1 MKQKSFL
8 FVCVLLITAASFLG
22 PDAPALRAQTLP
34 PDTLPPDTPAVQEPS
49 PHGPP
54 HGPPLSED
62 VRLPGPVA
70 FTATASESRVDLKWN
85 AVDGADG
92 YEVWKGDGR
101 GRSVRWGSEAYA
113 ITTDTFHSDSDVAAY
128 ATYSYAVRTVAAGK
142 TEGWSEVESVK
153 IPGEVEAPA
162 AAPSVSVAAA
172 GATAVEVSWSSVAG
186 ASGYY
191 LQFWYDGL
199 GDRWSRFPGELQS
212 PYRHSGLTPGVE
224 YFYIVSAVNAAG
236 KGPWSDWETDDSRIT
251 LPVPPA
257 ATTERD
263 ALIALYEA
271 AGGDN
276 WEQKDNWL
284 SDRPLSDWHGVTTD
298 AGGHV
303 THLKLGGN
311 RLSGT
316 IPDLGALTH
325 LEELA
330 LTSNLL
336 TGPVPDLGA
345 FSRLTTL
352 LLSHNRLTG
361 PIPDLGSLSSLEY
374 LYLNSN
380 QLTGPIPDL
389 GAVTSLRTLNL
400 MRNRL
405 SGTIPDLGHLA
416 NLRGVSLGYN
426 RLTGS
431 IPDLRAL
438 PNLGILNLEH
448 NKLSGPV
455 PDLTGSNL
463 GGLNLT
469 GNPLCAPEGVD
480 FSRGNPHVV
489 YHFRTLTLAPCSGV
503 APTPTASTQPAP
515 DPAGERAA
523 LAALY
528 RATGGDGWKQKDNW
542 LSDRPLS
549 DWHGVT
555 TDAGG
560 HVTRLKL
567 GGNQLNGTLPDLSAL
582 TYLEEL
588 SLTSNLLTGP
598 VPDLGAF
605 SRLTW
610 LALSHNRLSGPIP
623 DLGSLTSLEVL
634 YLNSNQLTGPI
645 PDLGAV
651 TNLRTLNLMRN
662 RLSGTIPDLNHLPNL
677 GGVSLG
683 YNRLTGPVPD
693 LRALPNLTSLNLE
706 HNQLSGPV
714 PDLTRSNLAG
724 LNLTGNPLCA
734 PAGVN
739 FSRGNPHVVSHF
751 RTLTLAPCS
760 GVAPT
765 APDPAGERAAL
776 AALYRATDGPNWKHN
791 DNWLSG
797 APIGTW
803 HGVFTDKNGHVT
815 ELRLEQNRLRGALPA
830 LNALTH
836 LTTLYLYENELTGPI
851 PELKAL
857 TNLEYVWLSGNRF
870 SGPVPALN
878 SLPNLSYLNLAGN
891 QLTGPVPD
899 LSAVP
904 YLRQLILRSNRLTG
918 PIPDLSTLIELEIL
932 RLDSNQLTG
941 PIPDLS
947 ALTKLTFLE
956 LDYNRLTGPILNLGR
971 LTRLTS
977 LSLRFNQFT
986 GPAPD
991 LSALT
996 SLTRLDLE
1004 GNQLCLP
1011 QSPGLSGANQV
1022 VTGHL
1027 NSLNLP
1033 ACTGAELA
1041 LTPDVPRDLTAT
1053 VDDDRVTLRW
1063 SPAAN
1068 AAAYELRV
1076 WDSIN
1081 REWGGI
1087 GGGLRVTSHTHTV
1100 LKDGRNYYYQVRA
1113 RNVNGVRSEWSAQ
1126 VYAAVVTPRYP
1137 PPPPSLGLD
1146 MLYQKYL
1153 ETNGVAVV
1161 APSEVSDV
1169 KMAQTREVITGML
1182 SNRPD
1187 LLRTM
1192 AANNMIIFIESDDI
1206 RGIAFKI
1213 PGGWEAYVRAYDRQ
1227 CDNLIHEFA
1236 HVIHFALEEQAGGPA
1251 FNARLLG
1258 LYQSALNAG
1267 LWAGRYA
1274 STDAVEYWAEAVV
1287 YWLWGTSPRG
1297 YDVPLAGYDPE
1308 IVKLIEEE
1316 LAGATVP
1323 AACKP

>member
-1 MKQKSFL
+1 MKQISFL
-8 FVCVLLITAASFLG
+8 CVCVLLITAASFLD

-34 PDTLPPDTPAVQEPS
+34 PDTPVVQEPS

-62 VRLPGPVA
+62 VRLPGPVD

-85 AVDGADG
+85 PVDGADG

-101 GRSVRWGSEAYA
+101 GRSVKWGSEAYA
-113 ITTDTFHSDSDVAAY
+113 ITTDAFHTDSDVAAY
-128 ATYSYAVRTVAAGK
+128 ATYSYAVRTVAAGRA
-142 TEGWSEVESVK
+142 EGWSEVESVK
-153 IPGEVEAPA
+153 IPGEMVAPA

-172 GATAVEVSWSSVAG
+172 GATAVDVSWSSVAG

-251 LPVPPA
+251 LPVPPP

-298 AGGHV
+298 ADGRV

-311 RLSGT
+311 RLTGT

-352 LLSHNRLTG
+352 ALSHNRLSG
-361 PIPDLGSLSSLEY
+361 PIPDLGSLTSLEE
-374 LYLNSN
+374 LSLNSN

-438 PNLGILNLEH
+438 PNLGVLNLEH
-448 NKLSGPV
+448 NQLTGPV

-480 FSRGNPHVV
+480 FSRGNQAVV
-489 YHFRTLTLAPCSGV
+489 YHFRTLNLSPCTGV
-503 APTPTASTQPAP
+503 APTPTSQAPTATPTPTRSTQP
-515 DPAGERAA
+515 
-523 LAALY
+523 
-528 RATGGDGWKQKDNW
+528 
-542 LSDRPLS
+542 
-549 DWHGVT
+549 
-555 TDAGG
+555 
-560 HVTRLKL
+560 
-567 GGNQLNGTLPDLSAL
+567 
-582 TYLEEL
+582 
-588 SLTSNLLTGP
+588 
-598 VPDLGAF
+598 
-605 SRLTW
+605 
-610 LALSHNRLSGPIP
+610 
-623 DLGSLTSLEVL
+623 
-634 YLNSNQLTGPI
+634 
-645 PDLGAV
+645 
-651 TNLRTLNLMRN
+651 
-662 RLSGTIPDLNHLPNL
+662 
-677 GGVSLG
+677 
-683 YNRLTGPVPD
+683 
-693 LRALPNLTSLNLE
+693 
-706 HNQLSGPV
+706 
-714 PDLTRSNLAG
+714 
-724 LNLTGNPLCA
+724 
-734 PAGVN
+734 
-739 FSRGNPHVVSHF
+739 
-751 RTLTLAPCS
+751 
-760 GVAPT
+760 

-791 DNWLSG
+791 VNWLSG

-803 HGVFTDKNGHVT
+803 HGVFTDENGHVT

-836 LTTLYLYENELTGPI
+836 LTTLYLYENQLTGPI

-857 TNLEYVWLSGNRF
+857 TSLKYVWLSDNRF

-878 SLPNLSYLNLAGN
+878 SLTNVSYLNLAYN

-899 LSAVP
+899 LSALTK
-904 YLRQLILRSNRLTG
+904 LRQLILGSNQLTGSIPDLSAHFDLWNLNLPENRLTGPIQARRLPPDLWVLILNANQLTGPVPDLSAHTNLEYLRLESNQLTG
-918 PIPDLSTLIELEIL
+918 PIPDLGALTNLTGLL
-932 RLDSNQLTG
+932 LGDNRLTG

-947 ALTKLTFLE
+947 ALTKLRELSLDSNQLTGSIPDLGALTELDYLRLDSNQLTGPMPDLSALTTLTFLE
-956 LDYNRLTGPILNLGR
+956 LGYNRLTGPILNLGR
-971 LTRLTS
+971 LTRLTH
-977 LSLRFNQFT
+977 LSLRFNRFT

-996 SLTRLDLE
+996 RLTWLDLE

-1041 LTPDVPRDLTAT
+1041 LTPGVPRDLTAT

-1063 SPAAN
+1063 SLAAN

-1081 REWGGI
+1081 RAWGGI

-1113 RNVNGVRSEWSAQ
+1113 RNVNGVRSEWSEQ

-1169 KMAQTREVITGML
+1169 KMAQTQEVITGIL

-1192 AANNMIIFIESDDI
+1192 AANNMIIFVESDDI

-1213 PGGWEAYVRAYDRQ
+1213 PGEWEAYVRANDPR

-1236 HVIHFALEEQAGGPA
+1236 HMIHFALEEQAGGPA

-1267 LWAGRYA
+1267 LWEGRYA
-1274 STDAVEYWAEAVV
+1274 SVNAVEYLAETVK
-1287 YWLWGTSPRG
+1287 YWLWGYSPFTG
-1297 YDVPLAGYDPE
+1297 YATLADYDPE

-1316 LAGATVP
+1316 LAGAAVP

>member
-1 MKQKSFL
+1 MKQISL
-8 FVCVLLITAASFLG
+8 LLLCVLLITAVAFLD

-34 PDTLPPDTPAVQEPS
+34 PDTLPPDTLPPNTPVVQEPS

-62 VRLPGPVA
+62 VRLPGPVD

-85 AVDGADG
+85 PVDGADG

-101 GRSVRWGSEAYA
+101 GRSVRWGSEAYV
-113 ITTDTFHSDSDVAAY
+113 ITTDAFHSDSDVAAY
-128 ATYSYAVRTVAAGK
+128 ATYSYAVRTIAAGRA
-142 TEGWSEVESVK
+142 EGWSEVESVK

-199 GDRWSRFPGELQS
+199 GDRWSRFPGEQQS

-251 LPVPPA
+251 LPAPPP

-298 AGGHV
+298 AGGRV

-311 RLSGT
+311 RLTGT
-316 IPDLGALTH
+316 IPDLSALTY

-336 TGPVPDLGA
+336 TGPVPDLSA

-438 PNLGILNLEH
+438 PNLRVLNLEH
-448 NKLSGPV
+448 NQLTGPV

-523 LAALY
+523 LVALY

-588 SLTSNLLTGP
+588 SLTGNHLLTGTI
-598 VPDLGAF
+598 PDLGAF

-610 LALSHNRLSGPIP
+610 LALSYNRLSGPIP
-623 DLGSLTSLEVL
+623 DLGSLTSLEYL
-634 YLNSNQLTGPI
+634 SLNSNQLTGPI

-651 TNLRTLNLMRN
+651 TNLRNLDLVRN

-677 GGVSLG
+677 GGVYLG

-693 LRALPNLTSLNLE
+693 LRALPNLTGMALE

-714 PDLTRSNLAG
+714 PDLTRSNLRE

-739 FSRGNPHVVSHF
+739 FSRGNPHVVYHF
-751 RTLTLAPCS
+751 RTLTLPPCS

-776 AALYRATDGPNWKHN
+776 AALYRATGGDGWKHN

-836 LTTLYLYENELTGPI
+836 LIRLYLYENELTGPI

-857 TNLEYVWLSGNRF
+857 TSLESVSLSGNRL
-870 SGPVPALN
+870 SGPIPALN
-878 SLPNLSYLNLAGN
+878 SLPNLSYLNLSYN

-899 LSAVP
+899 LGAVP

-918 PIPDLSTLIELEIL
+918 PIPDLSAHFDLWNLDLADNQLTGPIQARRLPPDLWDLVLDTNQLTGPLPDLSAHANLEYL
-932 RLDSNQLTG
+932 RLNDNRLTGPIPDLGAFTNLTSLFLGGNQLTG

-947 ALTKLTFLE
+947 ALTKL
-956 LDYNRLTGPILNLGR
+956 
-971 LTRLTS
+971 
-977 LSLRFNQFT
+977 
-986 GPAPD
+986 
-991 LSALT
+991 
-996 SLTRLDLE
+996 
-1004 GNQLCLP
+1004 
-1011 QSPGLSGANQV
+1011 
-1022 VTGHL
+1022 
-1027 NSLNLP
+1027 
-1033 ACTGAELA
+1033 
-1041 LTPDVPRDLTAT
+1041 
-1053 VDDDRVTLRW
+1053 
-1063 SPAAN
+1063 
-1068 AAAYELRV
+1068 
-1076 WDSIN
+1076 
-1081 REWGGI
+1081 
-1087 GGGLRVTSHTHTV
+1087 
-1100 LKDGRNYYYQVRA
+1100 
-1113 RNVNGVRSEWSAQ
+1113 
-1126 VYAAVVTPRYP
+1126 
-1137 PPPPSLGLD
+1137 
-1146 MLYQKYL
+1146 
-1153 ETNGVAVV
+1153 
-1161 APSEVSDV
+1161 
-1169 KMAQTREVITGML
+1169 
-1182 SNRPD
+1182 
-1187 LLRTM
+1187 
-1192 AANNMIIFIESDDI
+1192 
-1206 RGIAFKI
+1206 
-1213 PGGWEAYVRAYDRQ
+1213 
-1227 CDNLIHEFA
+1227 
-1236 HVIHFALEEQAGGPA
+1236 
-1251 FNARLLG
+1251 
-1258 LYQSALNAG
+1258 
-1267 LWAGRYA
+1267 
-1274 STDAVEYWAEAVV
+1274 
-1287 YWLWGTSPRG
+1287 
-1297 YDVPLAGYDPE
+1297 
-1308 IVKLIEEE
+1308 
-1316 LAGATVP
+1316 
-1323 AACKP
+1323 